1 MAEKLDKT
9 DKKILIALN
18 NDGGLSVSHLA
29 KKLKISREVC
39 QYRIN
44 RLIKSGV
51 LAGFITLI
59 NTRILGYEDHI
70 VCIQI
75 RGIDEK
81 NKNEVL
87 TKLKNHT
94 LTKWVINCTGNWDI
108 IVSCASKNKEELAK
122 IIEHIKKLLGGNLI
136 SLEILPSI
144 GLYKDETF
152 DFIIGKEQ
160 VAGLIKSYSSLPNPA
175 FKINKNDLKILKSI
189 ALAARKPIIKISEE
203 TALAFDTISK
213 RTKLMIKNN
222 VIRKKQAIINTS
234 SLGYWTYWLILRINN
249 FDDKLENSVREF
261 VKQEP
266 HIIFADRLL
275 GPWDV
280 RIEICAKDP
289 AHFNQVFNRIKEQFK
304 ENLSDYRMS
313 IILNELKRTS
323 LPLGFYEG
331 I

>member
-1 MAEKLDKT
+1 MAETLDKT
-9 DKKILIALN
+9 DKKILISLN
-18 NDGGLSVSHLA
+18 HDAGLTASQLA

-44 RLIKSGV
+44 RLIENGIV
-51 LAGFITLI
+51 PGFITLI
-59 NTRILGYEDHI
+59 NTRILGYDDNL
-70 VCIQI
+70 VCMQI

-81 NKNEVL
+81 EKNDIMQ
-87 TKLKNHT
+87 KLKKNPF
-94 LTKWVINCTGNWDI
+94 TKWVISCTGNWDI
-108 IVSCASKNKEELAK
+108 ITACSSRNKQELAK
-122 IIEHIKKLLGGNLI
+122 IIENIKNMFSRNLI

-144 GLYKDETF
+144 ALYKDETF

-160 VAGLIKSYSSLPNPA
+160 VPALKEYSSAPNPN
-175 FKINKNDLKILKSI
+175 FKLNKNDLKILKAI
-189 ALAARKPIIKISEE
+189 ALDARKPLTKIAKE
-203 TALAFDTISK
+203 TELVFETVSNRLK
-213 RTKLMIKNN
+213 QMIKNN

-234 SLGYWTYWLILRINN
+234 KLGYWTYWLILRIQNL
-249 FDDKLENSVREF
+249 DEKLESTIREF

-289 AHFNQVFNRIKEQFK
+289 AHFNKVFSRIKEQFK

-313 IILNELKRTS
+313 IILKEVKRTS
-323 LPLGFYEG
+323 LPSG
-331 I
+331 II